1 MRWCVVFLCHYVGL
15 LHIIKRRRLELS
27 GLFLVSYGKV
37 TLIEITGCRDE
48 REERLCSCY
57 ALFSYKANILILR
70 LLDNIL
76 PIYSLV
82 CLLVRG
88 RCRAGSHGSL
98 RYSDTVLGHVC
109 NLSLQISGKKRH

>member
-57 ALFSYKANILILR
+57 VLFSYKANVNDESTAAQSKTLS
-70 LLDNIL
+70 DFTT
-76 PIYSLV
+76 
-82 CLLVRG
+82 VRQHL
-88 RCRAGSHGSL
+88 A
-98 RYSDTVLGHVC
+98 
-109 NLSLQISGKKRH
+109 NLSFGVSAR

>member
-37 TLIEITGCRDE
+37 TLIEITGCKDE

-57 ALFSYKANILILR
+57 ALFSYKANILIFTT
-70 LLDNIL
+70 
-76 PIYSLV
+76 
-82 CLLVRG
+82 VRQHL
-88 RCRAGSHGSL
+88 A
-98 RYSDTVLGHVC
+98 
-109 NLSLQISGKKRH
+109 NLFFGVSAR